1 MKKRIEEGKRG
12 PLRCAI
18 YTRKSNEEG
27 LEQDFNSLHAQ
38 REACEA
44 YIRSQVGEGWRLL
57 STHYDDGGFSGGN
70 MDRPGL
76 TQLLADVDAGSVDV
90 IVVYKVDRLTRSL
103 MDFAKIVERLDARSV
118 SFVSVTQAFNTTTS
132 MGRLTLN
139 VLLSFA
145 QFEREVTG
153 ERIRDKI
160 AASKAKGMWMGGNVP
175 LGYDVVDRK
184 LVPNASEAEQVRHIF
199 RRYLAVKSAPRLADE
214 FDRDGIRSKAWRSR
228 RGRALGGMRLRPGA
242 ICYILQNR
250 LYRGDVTHHGQAFEG
265 NHEPIVESGL
275 FDAVQE
281 TLAQNR
287 HTRNSRQTRAA
298 GSPLA
303 GLVFASDGQPMS
315 ATFGYG
321 RARKVYRYYVAAPP
335 TGEASLPGSSRKAAR
350 VPASELEGRVLERIA
365 RHFGHERPLEWPAV
379 LKILERVELGRRGFS
394 LLLRGDSGWSNCD
407 DTIQTNDV
415 AVEGDH
421 VRIDVRHEWDKK
433 PPRSAAGR
441 FAQTTSKAPDD
452 AGAAKLLR
460 EAHKRLLE
468 HHLSPFQPETHA
480 RATAPADQR
489 ARRLLSL
496 GLLAPDVQAAILEG
510 RRGLQFSSK
519 TLLSSDWPIAWPE
532 QRAAFR

>member
-1 MKKRIEEGKRG
+1 MKKRMEEGKRG

-57 STHYDDGGFSGGN
+57 PIHYDDGGFSGGN

-76 TQLLADVDAGSVDV
+76 TKLLADVDAGNVDV

-184 LVPNASEAEQVRHIF
+184 LVPNASEAKQVSHIF
-199 RRYLAVKSAPRLADE
+199 RRYLAVKSAPKLADE
-214 FDRDGIRSKAWRSR
+214 FDRNGIRSKAWRSR
-228 RGRALGGMRLRPGA
+228 GGRSLGGTRLRPGA

-250 LYRGDVTHHGQAFEG
+250 LYRGEVTHHGQAFEG
-265 NHEPIVESGL
+265 NHEPIVEAGM

-281 TLAQNR
+281 ILAQNR
-287 HTRNSRQTRAA
+287 RMHNGRQTRAA
-298 GSPLA
+298 SSPLA
-303 GLVFASDGQPMS
+303 GLVFGSDGQPM
-315 ATFGYG
+315 APTFGYG
-321 RARKVYRYYVAAPP
+321 RAKNVYRYYAAAHS
-335 TGEASLPGSSRKAAR
+335 TGQESGSAPSRKATR
-350 VPASELEGRVLERIA
+350 VSANELEGRVLDRVS
-365 RHFGHERPLEWPAV
+365 RLFGHEGPLEWPAV
-379 LKILERVELGRRGFS
+379 LRSLERVEVGRNGFS
-394 LLLRGDSGWSNCD
+394 LLFRRDRDWINRDGATAQGD
-407 DTIQTNDV
+407 Q
-415 AVEGDH
+415 A
-421 VRIDVRHEWDKK
+421 RIDVRHEWDKK
-433 PPRSAAGR
+433 PRRSATGR
-441 FAQTTSKAPDD
+441 FTERTSQTSNDTGLAALLKA
-452 AGAAKLLR
+452 
-460 EAHKRLLE
+460 AHKKLLE
-468 HHLSPFQPETHA
+468 HHLSPLQPQSHA
-480 RATAPADQR
+480 LATAPAEQR

-496 GLLAPDVQAAILEG
+496 ALLAPDVQAAILEG
-510 RRGLQFSSK
+510 RRGLEISCRDF
-519 TLLSSDWPIAWPE
+519 LSSDLPIAWSD
-532 QRAAFR
+532 QRAALR